1 MTGKEST
8 RSAEFEPSGC
18 TPRCCLN
25 LVSPMLNAGRFVS
38 ETQRRNLSSSMSWLN
53 GGSIH
58 LVLFQRHRSR
68 ALRSSIP
75 DDLSTLPSN
84 FLSPLIKDHSASVSI
99 KISSLHSTVS
109 PSHLLQFHLQGLILA
124 LPFLKK
130 ESMNISSSNVRTL
143 FFSLRRADRP
153 TLNDRCFRRAAMRR

>member
-1 MTGKEST
+1 MTGKEPT

-18 TPRCCLN
+18 TPRCCLK

-58 LVLFQRHRSR
+58 LVVFQRHRSR

-75 DDLSTLPSN
+75 ADLSTLPSN
-84 FLSPLIKDHSASVSI
+84 FLSPLIKDHLPSVSI
-99 KISSLHSTVS
+99 KISSLHSTS
-109 PSHLLQFHLQGLILA
+109 LPLLQFHLQGLILA